1 MEKKTKKSIIA
12 AIILLS
18 CLSVS
23 LYAQTISVRKDTK
36 GWRLLD
42 GNKEVEI
49 KGVVW
54 AYTPI
59 GETFTYDLWSKGDE
73 FIRRMIDTD
82 MTLLKAMGV
91 NAIRCFNEIPPK
103 WIEYIYTKY
112 GIYSIVNNLLGR
124 YGVSVKGTWY
134 PNTDYSDL
142 YTRNTLI
149 ASARETAEKFRGVKG
164 VLMYMFGNESN
175 YGLVWSGSEIENL
188 PVGEQNIVKA
198 GYLYSLLEEAMK
210 VCKEVDPNHPVGI
223 VNGDTQYL
231 EVIKELCP
239 SLDIL
244 GVNAYRGYR
253 FYDSFYENIAD
264 VLDKPIM
271 LTEAGADAYNAVRQQ
286 EDQSAQ
292 MMYLESQWEEIYR
305 QAYGKGRSQ
314 NVLGGFVFEWID
326 EWWKRYQNR
335 DLDSQCIRGSWT
347 NAGYDLDYREDINN
361 MDEEWFGLCAQSKI
375 TDRGI
380 NKRIPRAAY
389 YMLADIWKISL
400 YNATDEQI
408 DRAFASLDKGLYL
421 SKGNEHSIKETFN
434 IKDFVK
440 IDVLDASITA
450 TAPIHLNKVFDTI
463 RNGGDWKNT
472 FAYKNSKG
480 KTNKPRIN
488 AETSLGFTIKP
499 FENFSGSVLL
509 KAWSDEPFSALK
521 DSNPR
526 YYKKSREPMTG
537 KPNDLQ
543 YIDVYAASFKY
554 ENPYFDL
561 NGYYHAGHGNFE
573 TSGDV
578 FNIAK
583 EAWYME
589 GIDTYGT
596 FGSKAPI
603 AAEFIGKGYL
613 EGLTIM
619 GGPELWDGAKP
630 QILVNYFRAF
640 PTSSPW
646 VPDFKLGLMYTEE
659 FGPSSNVKIDPYNGF
674 GAGRKVSLYGEAVIE
689 PWVTLKAGML
699 HSGAEKVGTLYKT
712 DTGDT
717 DKISYLDTLGGY
729 LQIGTNA
736 FQHAYIYANG
746 IFRGLVANT
755 NPETVRGGFF
765 TGDTGM
771 GNRIEM
777 QVGVDAIYGNF
788 VFRPVV
794 RARTPIQKPN
804 GRSLL
809 NRSPFIVEYGNRQS
823 IEAEAVFTYDPEGAT
838 WFHEWNSNDLEGSD
852 FAISV
857 TAMYTLFAGKTDF
870 IPFKSDN
877 WTTEQNSNGTTTKD
891 FIWYDSSHILP
902 TQNNLWQVGARAVL
916 NPLPGL
922 RLVGTVQGGRL
933 GATTGA
939 YLDARTPE
947 HIWFLNTSVAARYNH
962 WIGFLNCTVN
972 SWGPEEWWRKFNRI
986 FPLQYTLDVAY
997 SFSSKPSFY
1006 NTKNRF
1012 GVRIAGRTFGSHSA
1026 DPFGA
1031 LPTANIA
1038 GESYMEL
1045 TTYFNIGL

>member
-1 MEKKTKKSIIA
+1 MKKKTKKSIIA

-23 LYAQTISVRKDTK
+23 LYAQTIAVRKDAK

-149 ASARETAEKFRGVKG
+149 ASARETAEKFRNVKG

-361 MDEEWFGLCAQSKI
+361 IDVEWFGL
-375 TDRGI
+375 
-380 NKRIPRAAY
+380 
-389 YMLADIWKISL
+389 
-400 YNATDEQI
+400 
-408 DRAFASLDKGLYL
+408 
-421 SKGNEHSIKETFN
+421 
-434 IKDFVK
+434 
-440 IDVLDASITA
+440 
-450 TAPIHLNKVFDTI
+450 
-463 RNGGDWKNT
+463 
-472 FAYKNSKG
+472 
-480 KTNKPRIN
+480 
-488 AETSLGFTIKP
+488 
-499 FENFSGSVLL
+499 
-509 KAWSDEPFSALK
+509 
-521 DSNPR
+521 
-526 YYKKSREPMTG
+526 
-537 KPNDLQ
+537 
-543 YIDVYAASFKY
+543 
-554 ENPYFDL
+554 
-561 NGYYHAGHGNFE
+561 
-573 TSGDV
+573 
-578 FNIAK
+578 
-583 EAWYME
+583 
-589 GIDTYGT
+589 
-596 FGSKAPI
+596 
-603 AAEFIGKGYL
+603 
-613 EGLTIM
+613 
-619 GGPELWDGAKP
+619 
-630 QILVNYFRAF
+630 
-640 PTSSPW
+640 
-646 VPDFKLGLMYTEE
+646 
-659 FGPSSNVKIDPYNGF
+659 
-674 GAGRKVSLYGEAVIE
+674 
-689 PWVTLKAGML
+689 
-699 HSGAEKVGTLYKT
+699 
-712 DTGDT
+712 
-717 DKISYLDTLGGY
+717 
-729 LQIGTNA
+729 
-736 FQHAYIYANG
+736 
-746 IFRGLVANT
+746 
-755 NPETVRGGFF
+755 
-765 TGDTGM
+765 
-771 GNRIEM
+771 
-777 QVGVDAIYGNF
+777 
-788 VFRPVV
+788 
-794 RARTPIQKPN
+794 
-804 GRSLL
+804 
-809 NRSPFIVEYGNRQS
+809 
-823 IEAEAVFTYDPEGAT
+823 
-838 WFHEWNSNDLEGSD
+838 
-852 FAISV
+852 
-857 TAMYTLFAGKTDF
+857 
-870 IPFKSDN
+870 
-877 WTTEQNSNGTTTKD
+877 
-891 FIWYDSSHILP
+891 
-902 TQNNLWQVGARAVL
+902 
-916 NPLPGL
+916 
-922 RLVGTVQGGRL
+922 
-933 GATTGA
+933 
-939 YLDARTPE
+939 
-947 HIWFLNTSVAARYNH
+947 
-962 WIGFLNCTVN
+962 
-972 SWGPEEWWRKFNRI
+972 
-986 FPLQYTLDVAY
+986 
-997 SFSSKPSFY
+997 
-1006 NTKNRF
+1006 
-1012 GVRIAGRTFGSHSA
+1012 
-1026 DPFGA
+1026 
-1031 LPTANIA
+1031 
-1038 GESYMEL
+1038 
-1045 TTYFNIGL
+1045 